1 MSHLPAAI
9 GAVGRARPQTSP
21 AIVLLLIAMTIT
33 AYWGVG
39 QCGFVNL
46 DDDAYVEHQPM
57 VNQGLRPAAI
67 VWAWTAVHSS
77 NWHPLTSLAHIVDCD
92 LFGLSPLPMHGVSVF
107 WHILNTVLV
116 YFVWRA
122 LTGATWRSAIVA
134 ALFALHPLHVESVA
148 WISERK
154 DVLSTFFWLVG
165 LALYVGYVRRPSVIR
180 YASIALAL
188 ILALLAKPMAVT
200 FPCTLLLLD
209 LWPLRRWPS
218 LGWWMLLREK
228 IPLFVIVFAHSVA
241 TFFAQHSSGA
251 ADFGQR
257 FSLAD
262 RLGNAVVAYV
272 RYLGKT
278 FWPNSL
284 APFYPHPGQWPAWTV
299 AGALALIATISVV
312 AWRLHRTHGWFAFG
326 WLWFLGTLV
335 PVIGIVQVGAQSMAD
350 RYTYVPLLGVF
361 TLLVWGAAALATH
374 GPKLRRAFIGMAIV
388 AVSCSGF
395 LTQKQVSAWEN
406 SISLYERSIAAGQD
420 NATVRYLL
428 AVATQAAGRPEAE
441 AVAHYRRAL
450 AFEPD
455 YINASTQLAIL
466 AINHQRIDEARQLL
480 EANRRAQPLNPGVHV
495 NLGSFFSGQNQRETA
510 IIHFNTALR
519 LNPHHPD
526 AHRELAKLAVTEQR
540 YEDAIVHLESLVK
553 ALPWDPIALCEL
565 GTLHAN
571 LQRFERARV
580 SLERAVWINPNYP
593 PAREN
598 LRILQ
603 SLMGAKR

>member
-1 MSHLPAAI
+1 M
-9 GAVGRARPQTSP
+9 V
-21 AIVLLLIAMTIT
+21 
-33 AYWGVG
+33 
-39 QCGFVNL
+39 
-46 DDDAYVEHQPM
+46 DA
-57 VNQGLRPAAI
+57 
-67 VWAWTAVHSS
+67 
-77 NWHPLTSLAHIVDCD
+77 
-92 LFGLSPLPMHGVSVF
+92 
-107 WHILNTVLV
+107 
-116 YFVWRA
+116 
-122 LTGATWRSAIVA
+122 
-134 ALFALHPLHVESVA
+134 
-148 WISERK
+148 SE
-154 DVLSTFFWLVG
+154 
-165 LALYVGYVRRPSVIR
+165 I
-180 YASIALAL
+180 
-188 ILALLAKPMAVT
+188 
-200 FPCTLLLLD
+200 
-209 LWPLRRWPS
+209 
-218 LGWWMLLREK
+218 K
-228 IPLFVIVFAHSVA
+228 IPLFVTVFAHSVA
-241 TFFAQHSSGA
+241 TFLAQHSSGA
-251 ADFGQR
+251 ADLGQR

-278 FWPNSL
+278 FCPSSL
-284 APFYPHPGQWPAWTV
+284 APLNPHSGQWPAWTM
-299 AGALALIATISVV
+299 AGALALVATISVV

-326 WLWFLGTLV
+326 WLWFLATLV

-350 RYTYVPLLGVF
+350 RYTYVPLLSVF
-361 TLLVWGAAALATH
+361 TLLVWGAAALATD

-406 SISLYERSIAAGQD
+406 SISLHKRSIAAPQES
-420 NATVRYLL
+420 ATVRYLL
-428 AVATQAAGRPEAE
+428 AVATQVAGRPEAE

-466 AINHQRIDEARQLL
+466 AVNHQRIEEARQLL

-510 IIHFNTALR
+510 IVHFNTALR

-540 YEDAIVHLESLVK
+540 YEETIVHLESLVN

-565 GTLHAN
+565 GTLQAN

-580 SLERAVWINPNYP
+580 CLERAVWIGPNYP
-593 PAREN
+593 AAREN

-603 SLMGAKR
+603 SLMDAKR

>member
-1 MSHLPAAI
+1 
-9 GAVGRARPQTSP
+9 
-21 AIVLLLIAMTIT
+21 MTIT
-33 AYWGVG
+33 AYWGIG
-39 QCGFVNL
+39 RCGFVNL

-77 NWHPLTSLAHIVDCD
+77 NWHPLTSLAHIVDCE
-92 LFGLSPLPMHGVSVF
+92 LFGLNPLPMHGVSVV

-116 YFVWRA
+116 YLVWRA

-180 YASIALAL
+180 YALIALAL

-200 FPCTLLLLD
+200 FPCTLLLID

-218 LGWWMLLREK
+218 RGWWMLLREK
-228 IPLFVIVFAHSVA
+228 IPLFVIVFAHSIA

-278 FWPNSL
+278 VWPDSL

-299 AGALALIATISVV
+299 AGGLAVLATISVV

-350 RYTYVPLLGVF
+350 RYTYIPLLGLF

-374 GPKLRRAFIGMAIV
+374 GPTLRRAFIGMAIV

-395 LTQKQVSAWEN
+395 LTQQQVSAWEN

-519 LNPHHPD
+519 LKPDHPD

-565 GTLHAN
+565 GTLNAN
-571 LQRFERARV
+571 LQRFERAREC
-580 SLERAVWINPNYP
+580 LERAVWINPNYP
-593 PAREN
+593 AAREN
-598 LRILQ
+598 LRSLQ
-603 SLMGAKR
+603 SLMDAKR

>member
-1 MSHLPAAI
+1 MSHLPAAS
-9 GAVGRARPQTSP
+9 GDVGRTRPQTSP
-21 AIVLLLIAMTIT
+21 AIVLFLIAMTIT
-33 AYWGVG
+33 AYWGIG
-39 QCGFVNL
+39 RCGFVNL

-92 LFGLSPLPMHGVSVF
+92 LFGLSPLPMHGVSLV

-165 LALYVGYVRRPSVIR
+165 LALYVGYVRHPSVIR
-180 YASIALAL
+180 YVLIALAL

-209 LWPLRRWPS
+209 LWPLRRWPR

-299 AGALALIATISVV
+299 AGSLALIATISVV

-361 TLLVWGAAALATH
+361 TLFVWGAAALATH

-466 AINHQRIDEARQLL
+466 ALNHQRIDEARQLL

-495 NLGSFFSGQNQRETA
+495 NLGSFFSSQNQRETA
-510 IIHFNTALR
+510 IVHFNTALR
-519 LNPHHPD
+519 LKPDHPD
-526 AHRELAKLAVTEQR
+526 AHRGLAKLAVTEQR

-565 GTLHAN
+565 GTLQAN
-571 LQRFERARV
+571 LQRFERAKAC
-580 SLERAVWINPNYP
+580 LERAVWINPNYP
-593 PAREN
+593 AAREN
-598 LRILQ
+598 LRSLQ
-603 SLMGAKR
+603 SLMDAKR